1 MLIVLLTFIILDTV
15 VKFNLGEATFTN
27 SRGGPFLW
35 AVPLTPIL
43 HFTSLIFAFANMF
56 CAHTDYMP
64 PAFVPPGL
72 EAVQK
77 SSAEQSHSLVTL
89 QRKEEPH
96 GYLFL
101 IAMGDAVF
109 FISNLPHNSLE
120 VKVFGRDKS
129 GNSDIKRL
137 HYNRVITNPLSDCNA
152 PVECK
157 AVECPIRR
165 SLTSNWDPASFP
177 H

>member
-1 MLIVLLTFIILDTV
+1 
-15 VKFNLGEATFTN
+15 
-27 SRGGPFLW
+27 
-35 AVPLTPIL
+35 
-43 HFTSLIFAFANMF
+43 
-56 CAHTDYMP
+56 MP

-77 SSAEQSHSLVTL
+77 SSAEESHSLVTL
-89 QRKEEPH
+89 QHKEEPH
-96 GYLFL
+96 GYLSL
-101 IAMGDAVF
+101 ITMGDADL

-120 VKVFGRDKS
+120 VKVSGKDKS

-137 HYNRVITNPLSDCNA
+137 HYNRVITNPLSVCNA

-157 AVECPIRR
+157 AVECQIQR
-165 SLTSNWDPASFP
+165 SLTSNWDPVSVC